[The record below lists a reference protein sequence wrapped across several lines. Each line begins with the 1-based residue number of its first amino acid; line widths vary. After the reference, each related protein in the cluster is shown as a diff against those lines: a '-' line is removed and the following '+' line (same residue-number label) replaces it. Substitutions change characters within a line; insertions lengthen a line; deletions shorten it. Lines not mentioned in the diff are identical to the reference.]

1 MSWGFGAGYP
11 LHTRPPP
18 PISQSLKKPSLA
30 WDWGRGQQK
39 VDGIQGRA
47 AGTTMDQEEE
57 NVGSACNK
65 VSRPHPP
72 PPTQGPVND
81 KTNSFVG
88 HLISKE
94 SSGTPDP
101 VAT

>member
-11 LHTRPPP
+11 LHTPP
-18 PISQSLKKPSLA
+18 PISQSLKKPSLV
-30 WDWGRGQQK
+30 WDRGRGQQK

-72 PPTQGPVND
+72 
-81 KTNSFVG
+81 
-88 HLISKE
+88 
-94 SSGTPDP
+94 TPHSR
-101 VAT
+101 ACE

>member
-11 LHTRPPP
+11 LHTPRPPP
-18 PISQSLKKPSLA
+18 YPSLLKSLLWPGA
-30 WDWGRGQQK
+30 GAEASGE

-47 AGTTMDQEEE
+47 AGTTMDQEQED
-57 NVGSACNK
+57 VGSACDK
-65 VSRPHPP
+65 VSRPHPHP
-72 PPTQGPVND
+72 PQGPVND